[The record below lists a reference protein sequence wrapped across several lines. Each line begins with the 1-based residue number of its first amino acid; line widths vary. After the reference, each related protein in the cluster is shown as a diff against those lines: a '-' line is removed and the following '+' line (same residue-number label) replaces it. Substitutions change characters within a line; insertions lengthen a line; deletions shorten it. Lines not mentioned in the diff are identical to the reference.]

1 MDKPKRNVIN
11 SNIYENTE
19 SFKAL
24 HNNDVLLNENQQLDM
39 ECEKQKQLS
48 DWYYIKTSPK
58 PKQIS
63 PRKIEKTEKKI
74 LNLEKYHLENQ
85 IELCDKNNFQFKNK
99 FDSGIIKEENIK
111 NKNLIKVKEELL
123 SRISTEKSS
132 KFNQKIK
139 TNSIN
144 SQPCQNVLNHLS
156 EKSSP
161 ISRRHGKQKSH
172 IESRLGEI
180 SSSSF
185 EHVNV
190 SGFIP
195 NVVFPDKLLNSSG
208 NISAIDRTVK
218 QEQLKYHVAKTR
230 PLPVVPNDEMVSF
243 FFFCMFLN
251 LIFNFRHLK
260 GLLL

>member
-85 IELCDKNNFQFKNK
+85 IERCDKKNFQFKNK

-123 SRISTEKSS
+123 SRISTETSP

-161 ISRRHGKQKSH
+161 MSRRHCKQKSN

-208 NISAIDRTVK
+208 NLSAIDRTVK

-243 FFFCMFLN
+243 FFLFLN
-251 LIFNFRHLK
+251 FIFNFRHLK

>member
-11 SNIYENTE
+11 SHVVYENTE
-19 SFKAL
+19 SFKAF
-24 HNNDVLLNENQQLDM
+24 NNNGVLNDNQQLDL

-74 LNLEKYHLENQ
+74 LNLEKYHLENK
-85 IELCDKNNFQFKNK
+85 IECCDKKNFQFKNK
-99 FDSGIIKEENIK
+99 FDSRIIKEENIK
-111 NKNLIKVKEELL
+111 NKNLIKVKDELL
-123 SRISTEKSS
+123 SRISTETSP

-144 SQPCQNVLNHLS
+144 SQPCQNLLKNHLS
-156 EKSSP
+156 EKSTP
-161 ISRRHGKQKSH
+161 ISRRYVQGKLKSN
-172 IESRLGEI
+172 IDSRLGEV

-208 NISAIDRTVK
+208 NLSAIERTVK

-243 FFFCMFLN
+243 FFFKSRKFYN
-251 LIFNFRHLK
+251 KDYYF
-260 GLLL
+260 

>member
-19 SFKAL
+19 SFKAFPR
-24 HNNDVLLNENQQLDM
+24 NDVLLNENQHLDID
-39 ECEKQKQLS
+39 CEKQKQLS

-85 IELCDKNNFQFKNK
+85 IERCDKKNFQFKNK
-99 FDSGIIKEENIK
+99 FDSGIKEENIK
-111 NKNLIKVKEELL
+111 NKNLIKV
-123 SRISTEKSS
+123 SRISTETSP
-132 KFNQKIK
+132 KFIQKIK

-144 SQPCQNVLNHLS
+144 SQNHLS

-161 ISRRHGKQKSH
+161 LSRRYIHGKQKSNVD
-172 IESRLGEI
+172 SRLGEI

-195 NVVFPDKLLNSSG
+195 NVVFPDKLLQSSG

-243 FFFCMFLN
+243 FFCFIFHS
-251 LIFNFRHLK
+251 FNFTSY
-260 GLLL
+260 